1 MSDELIKKSETEE
14 LFPDEEF
21 KEMVEAGV
29 FYGRR
34 KSKTHP
40 RMKPYVLTNR
50 GGLEIINLHKAKEGL
65 ERVFAFVKEKAAMG
79 GMALLVGTQPSA
91 IGVEEV
97 AKKYGFPLVTKRW
110 LGGTLTNFK
119 IISRR
124 VEYYKKLRSD
134 MASGAFEKY
143 TKKERVK
150 IDGEIRRLQELMGGL
165 ENLDRL
171 PDFVVIIDPSLHHTA
186 VREAN
191 RSKIPIITLADVNS
205 DPDGLDYF
213 VVGNNKARKSVQWF
227 LGRIDEAI
235 TEGKKNMNQ
244 MPVKEV
250 NDKKAVAVKSVP
262 DKIDLLS
269 WQ

>member
-91 IGVEEV
+91 IGV
-97 AKKYGFPLVTKRW
+97 
-110 LGGTLTNFK
+110 
-119 IISRR
+119 
-124 VEYYKKLRSD
+124 
-134 MASGAFEKY
+134 
-143 TKKERVK
+143 
-150 IDGEIRRLQELMGGL
+150 
-165 ENLDRL
+165 
-171 PDFVVIIDPSLHHTA
+171 
-186 VREAN
+186 
-191 RSKIPIITLADVNS
+191 
-205 DPDGLDYF
+205 
-213 VVGNNKARKSVQWF
+213 
-227 LGRIDEAI
+227 
-235 TEGKKNMNQ
+235 
-244 MPVKEV
+244 
-250 NDKKAVAVKSVP
+250 
-262 DKIDLLS
+262 
-269 WQ
+269 